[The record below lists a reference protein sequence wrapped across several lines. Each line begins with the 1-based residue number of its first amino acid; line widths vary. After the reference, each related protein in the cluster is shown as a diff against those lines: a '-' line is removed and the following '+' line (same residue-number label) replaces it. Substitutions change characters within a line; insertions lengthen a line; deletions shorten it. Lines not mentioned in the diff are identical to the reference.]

1 MMDWHTG
8 AWSAGDWV
16 AMSLMM
22 AAFWG
27 IIAALVVWVVHSL
40 SNKPSPTSSSQR
52 QPASPDDVLADRF
65 ARGDI
70 NEDEFTSRRAVL
82 HGTGRPAGG
91 T

>member
-1 MMDWHTG
+1 MMFWDNG
-8 AWSAGDWV
+8 AWSIGDWV

-27 IIAALVVWVVHSL
+27 AIAALVVWVVHSL
-40 SNKPSPTSSSQR
+40 SNKPSPTSSNPR

-65 ARGDI
+65 ARGEI

-82 HGTGRPAGG
+82 HGTGRP
-91 T
+91 